1 MCLKLFVMCTCQ
13 GDITELIV
21 SHFLWS
27 FSSKVLKLIKL
38 VMNFVAVLPDAS
50 NTHSVQEDW
59 TYWTQREGMLS
70 ISLIYCSTSYFA
82 TIEKVATNTVVS
94 KEAVSSKTGFQFM
107 GDKQFRMEMFLE
119 TSVCVDFSQYPFE
132 NVYVQFS

>member
-1 MCLKLFVMCTCQ
+1 MPQTFFMCTCQ

-27 FSSKVLKLIKL
+27 FSSNVLKLIKL

-94 KEAVSSKTGFQFM
+94 KEAVSSK
-107 GDKQFRMEMFLE
+107 
-119 TSVCVDFSQYPFE
+119 DFSSQVIEYLS
-132 NVYVQFS
+132 FSFIPCVSSHKL